1 MQTSITPYNGTEP
14 YIFVSYAHADESVV
28 MAEMGRLKEMGL
40 NIWYDAGIAPG
51 STWREEIAKSLAKA
65 SRMIFFVSKKSAHS
79 IHCMQETSFSHTRGV
94 KILAIHLEPVELPLG
109 LELNLGDQQAIFK
122 YQLQDKEYTNQVR
135 SALTGLTAQPVASTA
150 TVSELKQV
158 TVLHAQFRTVP
169 VGDEPVDPES
179 YLEAISECRAQIS
192 ERIAY
197 LEGHQS
203 VTSNE
208 ELNICFGVPNA
219 HEDDARRALRAA
231 LLIQE
236 VIDRSR
242 IEFARKYDLEI
253 DIRQGIQSGRVV
265 VRNVPGEGLSIFG
278 QSSNDAAALAK
289 EAESG
294 QVYIS
299 AIVYQ
304 LVKKAFDCYHVGEQ
318 VLGSKSID
326 TYQVLKESLV
336 PQQLD
341 SSGFL
346 RIVGRE
352 QELGSLLDR
361 WKLAAS
367 GSGQAVLLSGEPG
380 IGKSRLTMS
389 LIDQIRDKGEVQV
402 FSGICS
408 PYFTHTSLHP
418 FVGILEGILGLRTE
432 MSNEEKFA
440 RLDEYLAGFELG
452 EESPTRLFAK
462 LLSISNDLPVP
473 QTTLELEKQ
482 LLFESILNI
491 AIQESQQR
499 PVFLIIEDIHW
510 ADATTLE
517 LLGHLLDVLPTTHI
531 FCLLNFRA
539 YFNPEW
545 AVRPHI
551 TQLALNRVTDE
562 EASGIIRSVVGDSAL
577 DSRTMAKIIS
587 RADGVPLFLEEVTKS
602 LLDSGALL
610 EGATDLAIPIT
621 LQESL
626 TARLDLLK
634 IEKQVAQIASVI
646 GREFELSLL
655 SKIAPFGKTELNEY
669 LTTLVRKDFVLQ
681 QGIGASARYIFKHAL
696 VRDTAYGSLMKKDR
710 LEYHKRI
717 AASLITEFPKI
728 SERRPELVAHHL
740 SAVGDHQDALE
751 WWLKA
756 GDNAAQNF
764 ANREAEHHYRHAL
777 ESIPHL
783 EDSADSTELGILMR
797 LVPTLVANSGYG
809 SSELEQTCERAL
821 ELCERVGDDAQ
832 TGFVL
837 YGLWMFHVVRA
848 NHPQSLELATRVAKS
863 AESMQNH
870 DLIIEAAL
878 AEGIANFFVGEFEV
892 ARAQFDKCI
901 ALYDEEDHGH
911 HAYLFGQDPRV
922 IALSYMS
929 WLLWITGNEDEAIE
943 AGEAALTYARELGHP
958 VSLAFALSYAAFLR
972 MFQGDYHHDAGFAE
986 ELITLRESHG
996 IPKFWV
1002 AHGNV
1007 ALAWHRGA
1015 VHDAHEAAEQM
1026 RDALELFRDSGSR
1039 CFLPLW
1045 DAIHAEILIRADRT
1059 EEALE
1064 VLDKAEQEM
1073 AETGE
1078 LWCLSEW
1085 HRVHAM
1091 AHHSVGK
1098 KEHTNKIFEEAAN
1111 VAEQQGATNWLDRVE
1126 SSRDGLKHE

>member
-1 MQTSITPYNGTEP
+1 MQKNITPYNGTEP
-14 YIFVSYAHADESVV
+14 YVFVSYAHADETLV
-28 MAEMGRLKEMGL
+28 MAEMCRLKEMGV

-51 STWREEIAKSLAKA
+51 STWREEIAQALADA
-65 SRMIFFVSKKSAHS
+65 SRMIFFVSRNSVNS
-79 IHCMQETSFSHTRGV
+79 MHCMQETSFGHTRGV

-122 YQLQDKEYTNQVR
+122 YQHQEEQYTSQLR
-135 SALTGLTAQPVASTA
+135 SALGDLTTQQVASNST
-150 TVSELKQV
+150 TSELKQV

-179 YLEAISECRAQIS
+179 YLEAISQCRAQII
-192 ERIAY
+192 ERIAD
-197 LEGHQS
+197 LEGHIS
-203 VTSNE
+203 ATSNE

-219 HEDDARRALRAA
+219 HEDDARRALRSA

-242 IEFARKYDLEI
+242 IEVAREHDLEI
-253 DIRQGIQSGRVV
+253 DVRQGIQSGRVV
-265 VRNVPGEGLSIFG
+265 VRNVPGDGLSIFG

-289 EAESG
+289 EADNG
-294 QVYIS
+294 QIYIS

-304 LVKKAFDCYHVGEQ
+304 LVKKAFDCYHIGEQ
-318 VLGSKSID
+318 VLDSKSID

-341 SSGFL
+341 SSGFSE
-346 RIVGRE
+346 IVGRE
-352 QELGSLLDR
+352 QEQGSLLDR
-361 WKLAAS
+361 WKLAAG

-389 LIDQIRDKGEVQV
+389 LIDQIRDLGEVQV
-402 FSGICS
+402 FSGVCS

-418 FVGILEGILGLRTE
+418 FVGILEGILGLRPE
-432 MSNEEKFA
+432 MPNQEKLA
-440 RLDEYLAGFELG
+440 RLDEYLDGFEFG
-452 EESPTRLFAK
+452 QESPTRLFAK
-462 LLSISNDLPVP
+462 LLSIPNDLPVP
-473 QTTLELEKQ
+473 QTTPELEKQ
-482 LLFESILNI
+482 SLFESTLTL
-491 AIQESQQR
+491 AIQEAQQR
-499 PVFLIIEDIHW
+499 PVLLVIEDIHW

-517 LLGHLLDVLPTTHI
+517 LLGHLLDLLPTTHI

-539 YFNPEW
+539 HFNPGW
-545 AVRPHI
+545 TARPHI
-551 TQLALNRVTDE
+551 NLLALNRVTDE
-562 EASGIIRSVVGDSAL
+562 EARDIICSIAGDSAL
-577 DSRTMAKIIS
+577 DEQILETIIS

-602 LLDSGALL
+602 LLDSGALAS
-610 EGATDLAIPIT
+610 GATDLAIPIT

-626 TARLDLLK
+626 SARLDLLK
-634 IEKQVAQIASVI
+634 VEKQVAQIASVI

-655 SKIAPFGKTELNEY
+655 SKIAPFGKTELSEY

-710 LEYHKRI
+710 HEYHQRI
-717 AASLITEFPKI
+717 ASTLVTEFPEI
-728 SERRPELVAHHL
+728 SERRPELLAHHHA
-740 SAVGDHQDALE
+740 AVGDHEGALE

-756 GDNAAQNF
+756 ADNAAQHF
-764 ANREAEHHYRHAL
+764 ANQEAEHHYRKALDSIPAL
-777 ESIPHL
+777 EGPTDSREL
-783 EDSADSTELGILMR
+783 EILMS
-797 LVPTLVANSGYG
+797 LVPTLVANTGYG
-809 SSELEQTCERAL
+809 SPELEQTCERAL

-848 NHPQSLELATRVAKS
+848 NHPQSLELASRVANS
-863 AESMQNH
+863 AEIMQNP
-870 DLIIEAAL
+870 DLILEASL
-878 AEGIANFFVGEFEV
+878 AQGIANFFVGEFDK
-892 ARAQFDKCI
+892 ARAEFDRCI
-901 ALYDEEDHGH
+901 ALYDEEDHAN

-922 IALSYMS
+922 IALSYLS
-929 WLLWITGNEDEAIE
+929 WLLWITGKEADAIE
-943 AGEAALTYARELGHP
+943 AGEAALKYARELGHP
-958 VSLAFALSYAAFLR
+958 VTLAFALSYAAFLR
-972 MFQGDYHHDAGFAE
+972 LFKSDYESEAGFAE
-986 ELITLRESHG
+986 ELITLRDSHG
-996 IPKFWV
+996 IPELWV

-1026 RDALELFRDSGSR
+1026 RDALEMFRDTGSR

-1045 DAIHAEILIRADRT
+1045 DTIHAEILIKANRP

-1064 VLDKAEQEM
+1064 ILDKADKEM

-1078 LWCLSEW
+1078 RWCLSEW

-1091 AHHSVGK
+1091 AHHSIGK
-1098 KEHTNKIFEEAAN
+1098 KEHTKKIFEEAVN
-1111 VAEQQGATNWLDRVE
+1111 VAEQQGATNWLGRVE
-1126 SSRDGLKHE
+1126 TSREDLSG